1 LREEFFC
8 AQDAG
13 LGKEV
18 EIIEIET
25 GTGDDGDEA
34 TGIESGTRNATD
46 PLFPVQGADDLGRY
60 HTA

>member
-25 GTGDDGDEA
+25 GTGDDGDA
-34 TGIESGTRNATD
+34 VTGIENGTRNATD
-46 PLFPVQGADDLGRY
+46 PLFPVQGAGGLGRY

>member
-1 LREEFFC
+1 LLKEIFC

-18 EIIEIET
+18 EIAEIEI
-25 GTGDDGDEA
+25 GTGDDGDE
-34 TGIESGTRNATD
+34 TTWIEIETRNATD
-46 PLFPVQGADDLGRY
+46 PLFPAHGAEELGRY

>member
-34 TGIESGTRNATD
+34 TGIENETRNATD
-46 PLFPVQGADDLGRY
+46 LLFLVQGADDLGRY